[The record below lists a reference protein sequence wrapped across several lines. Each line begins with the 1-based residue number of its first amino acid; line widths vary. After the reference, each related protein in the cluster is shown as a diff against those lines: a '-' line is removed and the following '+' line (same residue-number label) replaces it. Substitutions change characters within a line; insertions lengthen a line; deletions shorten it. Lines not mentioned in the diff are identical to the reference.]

1 MRPQGA
7 LDAGMNEDR
16 AEREWVGHWIGGVR
30 VRPAGELAP
39 VFNPA
44 RGVRIRSVGFATHE
58 EVDRAVRVAAAAAE
72 SWSQVPAQRRARV
85 MFRLKELLE
94 QDKNRL
100 ASLISEEHGKTLA
113 DAEGE
118 VARGLEVVEFACG
131 APQLLKGELSDNA
144 ATGVDTYSLRQPL
157 GVVAG
162 ITPFNFPAMVPL
174 WMFPIA
180 IVCGNS
186 FILKPSERDPSPALR
201 LAELTQAAGLPDGVL
216 NVVQG
221 DKAAVDALLAHPL
234 VSAVSFVGSTA
245 VARRIQSQAIVCGK
259 RVQALGGAKNHA
271 VILPDAPLDSVVE
284 ALVGAAYGAAG
295 ERCMAIS
302 VAVAVGEQTAERL
315 VERLRARLLHLK
327 VGAGDASGV
336 EMGPLIS
343 DAHRRRVS
351 EYIEAGAREGAQLVV
366 DGRHIGEVVSGADC
380 ECAAGAPHSTSEGF
394 FLGPTLFDRVLPNM
408 RIYREEVFG
417 PVLCIV
423 RVPDYAAA
431 LQLVN
436 THEYANGAAVFTRS
450 GELARRFVQ
459 DAEAGML
466 GVNIAIPVPVAFH
479 SFGGWRNSLF
489 GDHAA
494 YGMEGVRFYT
504 RLKTVTERW
513 PDETPTHAEFSMP
526 TTK

>member
-1 MRPQGA
+1 VLKA
-7 LDAGMNEDR
+7 LWMQTMNEDQIQG
-16 AEREWVGHWIGGVR
+16 APAVVGHWIGGVR
-30 VRPAGELAP
+30 VPPAGERAP
-39 VFNPA
+39 VFNPT
-44 RGVRIRSVGFATHE
+44 RGMKIRTVGLATQE
-58 EVDRAVRVAAAAAE
+58 EVDRAVRVAATAAE
-72 SWSQVPAQRRARV
+72 SWAQVPAQRRARV

-94 QDKNRL
+94 QDREHL
-100 ASLISEEHGKTLA
+100 ASLISEEHGKTVA

-118 VARGLEVVEFACG
+118 VARGIEVVEFACG

-180 IVCGNS
+180 VVCGNS
-186 FILKPSERDPSPALR
+186 FVLKPSERDPSPALR
-201 LAELTQAAGLPDGVL
+201 LAELAQVAGLPDGVL
-216 NVVQG
+216 NVLQG
-221 DKAAVDALLAHPL
+221 DKTAVDALLAHPL
-234 VSAVSFVGSTA
+234 VSAISFVGSTA
-245 VARRIQSQAIVCGK
+245 VARRIQSEAIACGK

-271 VILPDAPLDSVVE
+271 VILPDAQLDAVVE

-315 VERLRARLLHLK
+315 VERLRVRLSHLK
-327 VGAGDASGV
+327 VGPSDAPGV
-336 EMGPLIS
+336 EMGPLVT
-343 DAHRRRVS
+343 DAHRRRVR
-351 EYIEAGAREGAQLVV
+351 EYIEAGAREGAELVV
-366 DGRHIGEVVSGADC
+366 DGRRLT
-380 ECAAGAPHSTSEGF
+380 PQPPSEGF
-394 FLGPTLFDRVLPNM
+394 FLGPTLFDRVLPHM

-417 PVLCIV
+417 PVLCVV

-431 LQLVN
+431 VRLVN

-459 DAEAGML
+459 DAEAGMV

-479 SFGGWRNSLF
+479 SFGGWRNSMF

-513 PDETPTHAEFSMP
+513 PDETPTHADFSMP